1 MTAAITAAGV
11 AVVGSAIIANQQAKA
26 AEGAANAQKKAIGA
40 ATDVERERLAMEQ
53 QQYEQQMV
61 EYQRKQAM
69 QEKQQQQTL
78 INLAPYM
85 QAGQGALYEMLALTG
100 MAAPQGAVMPEAA
113 QPVTAG
119 LRAGGMP
126 APATTAE
133 PGRMGILSGGLQGL
147 RGTVAPTAMAEP
159 SPAASEFQKGGLS
172 LSSKRW
178 QMVGPDASPRAKA
191 AHVLQQVRAEMP
203 NATADQQEAEAINR
217 LNAEQAAAQQQS
229 LLGEARAQV
238 PTIAPTVSPYAGMT
252 GEQAQSTAIEKI
264 AQSPLLQELMGQA
277 ETGLLQGAAA
287 TGGLR
292 GGRTQA
298 ALAQLRPAMLQ
309 QEIDKLYGRL
319 QGISGMGQSSILGA
333 PTTAVGAAP
342 TMSYQSQIPGLLT
355 EAGAAQA
362 GGLLGQTQAQ
372 RDMFRDV
379 GTMVGWGLEKYG
391 EGGFTPWRPAATT
404 PAPVQS
410 GLGIGNPGAYTP

>member
-1 MTAAITAAGV
+1 V
-11 AVVGSAIIANQQAKA
+11 DLLSPW
-26 AEGAANAQKKAIGA
+26 
-40 ATDVERERLAMEQ
+40 VEEHPDDARAWELLA
-53 QQYEQQMV
+53 
-61 EYQRKQAM
+61 
-69 QEKQQQQTL
+69 
-78 INLAPYM
+78 
-85 QAGQGALYEMLALTG
+85 
-100 MAAPQGAVMPEAA
+100 
-113 QPVTAG
+113 
-119 LRAGGMP
+119 
-126 APATTAE
+126 
-133 PGRMGILSGGLQGL
+133 
-147 RGTVAPTAMAEP
+147 
-159 SPAASEFQKGGLS
+159 
-172 LSSKRW
+172 
-178 QMVGPDASPRAKA
+178 A
-191 AHVLQQVRAEMP
+191 AHLQRQAW
-203 NATADQQEAEAINR
+203 AH
-217 LNAEQAAAQQQS
+217 AEQAAAQQQS

-362 GGLLGQTQAQ
+362 GGLLGQTQA
-372 RDMFRDV
+372 
-379 GTMVGWGLEKYG
+379 
-391 EGGFTPWRPAATT
+391 
-404 PAPVQS
+404 
-410 GLGIGNPGAYTP
+410 